1 MKLALVSAAY
11 LAAENRKNIAAL
23 ARHAEIRVISP
34 DRPLYGVF
42 SAAID
47 TPAASEG
54 GASYSLYP
62 LQRLAGPL
70 LRLDS
75 PDLGLAG
82 FAPDIVQVEHDPWT
96 ALFRQAAR
104 ARRRHAPGARLI
116 ALAKK
121 NTYRRYPG
129 IAGQM
134 KDLLARRGVAKL
146 DHVLAASHMTAA
158 LYREIFGIAEER
170 VSVVHHMGVDT
181 ELFAPAGPAAA
192 DTGSAMF
199 TIGYCGRLEPHKGI
213 EDLLAAV
220 TRLRGSRPIR
230 LRLLGEGSLA
240 APLAARAREEAR
252 NGAWMEV
259 SPTVPHSE
267 VAPFLQELD
276 LFCLPARVLPDHEEH
291 DAHALM
297 EAMACG
303 IACIGARSGIIPE
316 LLDNGTGF
324 LVPPSDTNALAEAI
338 ACLADDMPRRTA
350 LGHAA
355 RRIAVAEFS
364 LDAVARRRM
373 EIYRHVLET

>member
-1 MKLALVSAAY
+1 MRIAIVSAAY

-23 ARHAEIRVISP
+23 ARHAEVRVISP
-34 DRPLYGVF
+34 NRPLYGVF
-42 SAAID
+42 TAAISA
-47 TPAASEG
+47 PAPSEG
-54 GASYSLYP
+54 GAAYALYP

-75 PDLGLAG
+75 PGLGLAG

-104 ARRRHAPGARLI
+104 ARRRHAPKARLLV
-116 ALAKK
+116 LAKK

-129 IAGQM
+129 IAGHM
-134 KDLLARRGVAKL
+134 KDRLARRGIAGL
-146 DHVLAASHMTAA
+146 DHVLAASRMTAA
-158 LYREIFGIAEER
+158 LYREVFGLPEER

-181 ELFAPAGPAAA
+181 DLFAPAESGAGR
-192 DTGSAMF
+192 TGSAAF

-213 EDLLAAV
+213 QDLLAAV
-220 TRLRGSRPIR
+220 ARLRETRPIR

-240 APLAARAREEAR
+240 APLAARARAED
-252 NGAWMEV
+252 WIEV
-259 SPTVPHSE
+259 SPTVPHAE
-267 VAPFLQELD
+267 VAPFLRGLD
-276 LFCLPARVLPDHEEH
+276 LFCLPARVLPDHQEH

-303 IACIGARSGIIPE
+303 IPCIGARSGIIPE
-316 LLDNGTGF
+316 LLGGETGL
-324 LVPPSDTNALAEAI
+324 LVPPADPAALAEAI
-338 ACLADDMPRRTA
+338 AALAGDAPHRA
-350 LGHAA
+350 GLGEAA
-355 RRIAVAEFS
+355 RRAAVAEFS

>member
-1 MKLALVSAAY
+1 MKLAIVSAAY

-23 ARHAEIRVISP
+23 ARHAEVRVISP

-47 TPAASEG
+47 APAASEG
-54 GASYSLYP
+54 GATYALYP

-104 ARRRHAPGARLI
+104 ARRRHAPGARLV

-129 IAGQM
+129 IAGHM
-134 KDLLARRGVAKL
+134 KDLLARRGIAEL

-158 LYREIFGIAEER
+158 LYREVFRVAGER
-170 VSVVHHMGVDT
+170 VSVIHHMGVDT
-181 ELFAPAGPAAA
+181 NLFAPAEPAAGNTES
-192 DTGSAMF
+192 DMF
-199 TIGYCGRLEPHKGI
+199 TIGYCGRLEPHKGL
-213 EDLLAAV
+213 EDLLVAV
-220 TRLRGSRPIR
+220 TRLRESRPIR

-240 APLAARAREEAR
+240 AALAARARTER
-252 NGAWMEV
+252 WLEV
-259 SPTVPHSE
+259 SPTVPHAE
-267 VAPFLQELD
+267 VAPFLQGLD
-276 LFCLPARVLPDHEEH
+276 LFCLPARVLPDHQEH

-316 LLDNGTGF
+316 LLDDETGL
-324 LVPPSDTNALAEAI
+324 LVPPAEPSALAEAI
-338 ACLADDMPRRTA
+338 ASLADDTPRRAA

-355 RRIAVAEFS
+355 RRAAVAGFS

-373 EIYRHVLET
+373 EIYRYVLEA